1 VITFCSVLLLAPCA
15 SLSSQWRNYMQ
26 GSWLPRT
33 KSIKCP
39 PQKKTNS
46 GWKHFTV
53 SVPGRREPIAA
64 TLSEGAV
71 LVFTARRNDSAVYAV
86 VVCPSVRPSQAGIV
100 SKRLDESSL
109 ILARVCALL
118 RKNWVSPKIGV
129 LLPGTLS
136 HTPDIENFATAS
148 RSRCR
153 KNSSSSSSSTVELV
167 DDTYTTIDESW
178 LFTTSRPNCNPL
190 TPICCG
196 FVIQLVS
203 TVYKILTD
211 IARRAV
217 RLR

>member
-1 VITFCSVLLLAPCA
+1 
-15 SLSSQWRNYMQ
+15 M
-26 GSWLPRT
+26 
-33 KSIKCP
+33 P
-39 PQKKTNS
+39 PPKKTNS

-86 VVCPSVRPSQAGIV
+86 VVCRSVRPSQAGIV

-153 KNSSSSSSSTVELV
+153 KNSSSSSSTVELV
-167 DDTYTTIDESW
+167 DDTYTTVDESW